1 MRGFFL
7 LLLPLFLFYGCRE
20 PNQPDEIQRV
30 DEYGANGIFVLN
42 EGIMDHNNSTLT
54 QYDFAANLLTEDIFL
69 AMNNRG
75 LGDTGNDLKLYG
87 SKLYCV
93 VNISSTIEVMDKNA
107 RSLKQISLAGK
118 QPRHIDFYLNYAYV
132 SCFDGSVLRIDTA
145 TLEVDVTAQAG
156 LNPDGLCVANG
167 KLYVANSGGLSSPN
181 YDNSISVFSL
191 PDLSLLTTIPVV
203 INPTRVLA
211 DRYGDVYVMSNGN
224 YNDIPATFQRINTQT
239 DEVVQVFD
247 FPVSNFAIS
256 DNLCY
261 LYSYNYSTQESAFK
275 VLDVETETVLK
286 EGFIA
291 DGTSITTPYCIAV
304 NPDNGDVYITDA
316 RNYTVSGTVYCFD
329 ADGNKRFSFNVGVNP
344 SSIVFYQ

>member
-1 MRGFFL
+1 MRGIFL
-7 LLLPLFLFYGCRE
+7 LLLPLLLFSGCRE
-20 PNQPDEIQRV
+20 PNQPEEIQRV
-30 DEYGANGIFVLN
+30 EEYASNGIFVLN
-42 EGIMDHNNSTLT
+42 EGVMNYNNSTLT
-54 QYDFAANLLTEDIFL
+54 QYNITENILTEDIFL

-107 RSLKQISLAGK
+107 HSLKQISLAGK

-145 TLEVDVTAQAG
+145 TLEVDATAQAG

-181 YDNSISVFSL
+181 YDNSVSVFSL
-191 PDLSLLTTIPVV
+191 PDLSLLKTIPVV
-203 INPTRVLA
+203 INPTKVLA
-211 DRYGDVYVMSNGN
+211 DSYGDVYVMSNGN
-224 YNDIPATFQRINTQT
+224 YNDIPTTFQRVNTLT

-247 FPVSNFAIS
+247 FPVSNFTIYN
-256 DNLCY
+256 DLCY

-275 VLDVETETVLK
+275 VLNVETETVLK
-286 EGFIA
+286 ESFIA
-291 DGTSITTPYCIAV
+291 DGTSITIPYCIAV

-316 RNYTVSGTVYCFD
+316 RNYTVSGAVYCFD
-329 ADGNKRFSFNVGVNP
+329 PDGYKRFSFNAGINP
-344 SSIVFYQ
+344 SSIVFY